1 MNGERTAGSRGTA
14 TNADVTR
21 INRTAILDALAAGP
35 LGRAELV
42 AATGLASA
50 TVHRLCARMVDEGLL
65 GVERDNGGIG
75 RPTHRYR
82 HLGEARTVVAVDV
95 TSAVARGALID
106 LGGQTRR
113 TDVQSL
119 QDAEGRLTAS
129 SRLEGVGVL
138 ADRLIRAAADLGSPA
153 QGVGLS
159 VPGVV
164 GADGSVSDSVELEW
178 NGLAARDLLQAR
190 TGLPV
195 VVENDANAVTIGE
208 WTRGAGQGTGDLAA
222 LVFGIGV
229 GAGIVS
235 GDRLVRGAGAAAGEI
250 GYLITD
256 PQAFAAPRATGGDLE
271 TRVLSLG
278 ATGGAAASGAEA
290 SGAEAST
297 MVVLDDESAAGGER
311 AERLL
316 DHIAMSVAALS
327 VILDCR
333 VVILAGRLPRRT
345 DRLVDGVARRLDGR
359 IPRPPALVVG
369 ALGEDA
375 ALVGIGQLIIDH
387 VKGAVYLA

>member
-1 MNGERTAGSRGTA
+1 MNGVRAAGNRGTA

-21 INRTAILDALAAGP
+21 INRTAILDALRTAGP

-50 TVHRLCARMVDEGLL
+50 TVHRLCARMVEEGLL
-65 GVERDNGGIG
+65 GVERDTGGVG

-95 TSAVARGALID
+95 TSAIARGALID
-106 LGGQTRR
+106 LDGETRH
-113 TDVQSL
+113 TETQQL
-119 QDAEGRLTAS
+119 QDADGHLTAS

-138 ADRLIRAAADLGSPA
+138 ANRLIRVAAEIGSPA
-153 QGVGLS
+153 QGIGLS

-164 GADGSVSDSVELEW
+164 DAGGAVSDSVELGW
-178 NGLAARDLLQAR
+178 NGVAVRDALQTR

-208 WTRGAGQGTGDLAA
+208 WTHGAGQGTGDLAA

-256 PQAFAAPRATGGDLE
+256 PQAFSQPRPTGGDLE
-271 TRVLSLG
+271 TRVLAL
-278 ATGGAAASGAEA
+278 GGAG
-290 SGAEAST
+290 GAEAST
-297 MVVLDDESAAGGER
+297 MAVLDDESASGGAD

-345 DRLVDGVARRLDGR
+345 DLLVGGVTRRLEGR
-359 IPRPPALVVG
+359 IPRPPAVVVG

>member
-1 MNGERTAGSRGTA
+1 MNGVRAAGNRGTA

-21 INRTAILDALAAGP
+21 INRTAILDALRTAGP

-50 TVHRLCARMVDEGLL
+50 TVHRLCARMVEEGLL
-65 GVERDNGGIG
+65 GVERDTGGVG

-95 TSAVARGALID
+95 TSAIARGALID
-106 LGGQTRR
+106 LDGETRH
-113 TDVQSL
+113 TETQQL
-119 QDAEGRLTAS
+119 QDADGHLTTS

-138 ADRLIRAAADLGSPA
+138 AERLIRVAAEIGSPA
-153 QGVGLS
+153 QGIGLS

-164 GADGSVSDSVELEW
+164 DADGAVSDSVELGW
-178 NGLAARDLLQAR
+178 NGVAVRDALQTR

-208 WTRGAGQGTGDLAA
+208 WTHGAGQGTGDLAA

-256 PQAFAAPRATGGDLE
+256 PQAFSQPRPTGGDLE
-271 TRVLSLG
+271 TRVLAL
-278 ATGGAAASGAEA
+278 GGAG
-290 SGAEAST
+290 GTEAST
-297 MVVLDDESAAGGER
+297 MAVLDDESASGSAN

-345 DRLVDGVARRLDGR
+345 DLLVGGVTRRLEGR
-359 IPRPPALVVG
+359 IPRPPAVVVG

>member
-1 MNGERTAGSRGTA
+1 MNGVRAAGNRGTA

-21 INRTAILDALAAGP
+21 INRTAILDALRTAGP

-50 TVHRLCARMVDEGLL
+50 TVHRLCARMVEEGLL
-65 GVERDNGGIG
+65 GVERDTGGVG

-95 TSAVARGALID
+95 TSAIARGALID
-106 LGGQTRR
+106 LDGETRH
-113 TDVQSL
+113 TETQQL
-119 QDAEGRLTAS
+119 QDADGHLTAS

-138 ADRLIRAAADLGSPA
+138 AERLIRVAAEIGSPA
-153 QGVGLS
+153 QGIGLS

-164 GADGSVSDSVELEW
+164 DAGGAVSDSVELGW
-178 NGLAARDLLQAR
+178 NGVAVRDALQTR

-208 WTRGAGQGTGDLAA
+208 WTHGAGQGTGDLAA

-256 PQAFAAPRATGGDLE
+256 PQAFSQPRPTGGDLE
-271 TRVLSLG
+271 TRVLAL
-278 ATGGAAASGAEA
+278 GGAG
-290 SGAEAST
+290 GTEAST
-297 MVVLDDESAAGGER
+297 MAVLDDESASGGAD

-345 DRLVDGVARRLDGR
+345 DLLVGGVTRRLEGR
-359 IPRPPALVVG
+359 IPRPPAVVVG

>member
-1 MNGERTAGSRGTA
+1 MSGDRAAASRGTA

-106 LGGQTRR
+106 LNGEIRH
-113 TDVQSL
+113 TDVRSL
-119 QDAEGRLTAS
+119 QDADGHLTAS
-129 SRLEGVGVL
+129 SRLEGVGML
-138 ADRLIRAAADLGSPA
+138 AERLVRAAADLGSPA

-256 PQAFAAPRATGGDLE
+256 PQAFAVPRAAGGDLE
-271 TRVLSLG
+271 TLVLSLG
-278 ATGGAAASGAEA
+278 AARG
-290 SGAEAST
+290 EAST
-297 MVVLDDESAAGGER
+297 MAVLDDESAAGGER

-345 DRLVDGVARRLDGR
+345 DLLVDGVTRRLDGR

>member
-1 MNGERTAGSRGTA
+1 MNGVRAAGNRGTA

-21 INRTAILDALAAGP
+21 INRTAILDALRTAGP

-50 TVHRLCARMVDEGLL
+50 TVHRLCARMVEEGLL
-65 GVERDNGGIG
+65 GVERDTGGVG

-95 TSAVARGALID
+95 TSAIARGALID
-106 LGGQTRR
+106 LDGETRH
-113 TDVQSL
+113 TETQQL
-119 QDAEGRLTAS
+119 QDADGHLTAS

-138 ADRLIRAAADLGSPA
+138 AERLIRVAAGIGSPA
-153 QGVGLS
+153 QGIGLS

-164 GADGSVSDSVELEW
+164 DADGAVSDSVELGW
-178 NGLAARDLLQAR
+178 NGVAVRDALQTR

-208 WTRGAGQGTGDLAA
+208 WTHGAGQGTGDLAA

-256 PQAFAAPRATGGDLE
+256 PQAFSQPRPTGGDLE
-271 TRVLSLG
+271 TRVLAL
-278 ATGGAAASGAEA
+278 GGAG
-290 SGAEAST
+290 GTEAST
-297 MVVLDDESAAGGER
+297 MSVLDDASASDGAD

-345 DRLVDGVARRLDGR
+345 DLLVGGVTRRLEGR
-359 IPRPPALVVG
+359 IPRPPAVVVG

>member
-1 MNGERTAGSRGTA
+1 MNGVRAAGNRGTA

-21 INRTAILDALAAGP
+21 INRTAILDALRTAGP

-50 TVHRLCARMVDEGLL
+50 TVHRLCARMVEEGLL
-65 GVERDNGGIG
+65 GVERDTGGVG

-95 TSAVARGALID
+95 TSAIARGALID
-106 LGGQTRR
+106 LDGETRH
-113 TDVQSL
+113 TETQQL
-119 QDAEGRLTAS
+119 QDADGHLTAS

-138 ADRLIRAAADLGSPA
+138 AERLIRVAAEIGSPA
-153 QGVGLS
+153 QGIGLS

-164 GADGSVSDSVELEW
+164 DAGGAVSDSVELGW
-178 NGLAARDLLQAR
+178 NGVAVRDALQTR

-208 WTRGAGQGTGDLAA
+208 WTHGAGQGTGDLAA

-256 PQAFAAPRATGGDLE
+256 PQAFSQPRPTGGDLE
-271 TRVLSLG
+271 TRVLAL
-278 ATGGAAASGAEA
+278 GGAG
-290 SGAEAST
+290 GTEAST
-297 MVVLDDESAAGGER
+297 MAVLDDEGASGSAD

-345 DRLVDGVARRLDGR
+345 DLLVGGVTRRLEGR
-359 IPRPPALVVG
+359 IPRPPAVVVG

>member
-1 MNGERTAGSRGTA
+1 MNGVRAAGNRGTA

-21 INRTAILDALAAGP
+21 INRTAILDALRTTGP

-50 TVHRLCARMVDEGLL
+50 TVHRLCARMVEEGLL
-65 GVERDNGGIG
+65 GVERDTGGVG

-95 TSAVARGALID
+95 TSAIARGALID
-106 LGGQTRR
+106 LDGETRH
-113 TDVQSL
+113 TESQQL
-119 QDAEGRLTAS
+119 QDADGHLTAS

-138 ADRLIRAAADLGSPA
+138 AERLIRVAAEIGSPA
-153 QGVGLS
+153 QGIGLS

-164 GADGSVSDSVELEW
+164 DADGAVSDSVELGW
-178 NGLAARDLLQAR
+178 NGVAVRDALQTR

-208 WTRGAGQGTGDLAA
+208 WTHGAGQGTGDLAA

-256 PQAFAAPRATGGDLE
+256 PQAFSQPRPSGGDLE
-271 TRVLSLG
+271 TRVLAL
-278 ATGGAAASGAEA
+278 GGAG
-290 SGAEAST
+290 GTEAST
-297 MVVLDDESAAGGER
+297 MAVLDDEGASGSAD

-345 DRLVDGVARRLDGR
+345 DLLVGGVARRLEGR
-359 IPRPPALVVG
+359 IPRPPAVVVG

>member
-1 MNGERTAGSRGTA
+1 MNGVRAAGNRGTA

-21 INRTAILDALAAGP
+21 INRTAILDALRTAGP

-65 GVERDNGGIG
+65 GVERDTGGVG

-95 TSAVARGALID
+95 TSAIARGALID
-106 LGGQTRR
+106 LDGETRH
-113 TDVQSL
+113 TETQQL
-119 QDAEGRLTAS
+119 QDAGGHLTAS

-138 ADRLIRAAADLGSPA
+138 AERLIRIAAEIGSPA
-153 QGVGLS
+153 QGIGLS

-164 GADGSVSDSVELEW
+164 DVHGAVSDSVELGW
-178 NGLAARDLLQAR
+178 NGVAVRDALQTR

-208 WTRGAGQGTGDLAA
+208 WTHGAGQGTGDLAA

-256 PQAFAAPRATGGDLE
+256 PQAFSQPRPTGGDLE
-271 TRVLSLG
+271 TRVLAL
-278 ATGGAAASGAEA
+278 GGAG
-290 SGAEAST
+290 GAEAST
-297 MVVLDDESAAGGER
+297 MAVLDDESASGGAD

-345 DRLVDGVARRLDGR
+345 DLLVGGVTRRLEGR
-359 IPRPPALVVG
+359 IPRPPAVVVG

>member
-1 MNGERTAGSRGTA
+1 MSGDRAAASRGTA

-106 LGGQTRR
+106 LNGEIRH
-113 TDVQSL
+113 TDVRSL
-119 QDAEGRLTAS
+119 QDADGHLTAS
-129 SRLEGVGVL
+129 SRLEGVGML
-138 ADRLIRAAADLGSPA
+138 AERLVGAAADLGSPA

-256 PQAFAAPRATGGDLE
+256 PQAFAAPRAAGGDLE

-278 ATGGAAASGAEA
+278 AARG
-290 SGAEAST
+290 EAST
-297 MVVLDDESAAGGER
+297 MAVLDDESAAGGER

-345 DRLVDGVARRLDGR
+345 DLLVDGVTRRLDGR

>member
-1 MNGERTAGSRGTA
+1 MNGVRAAGNRGTA

-21 INRTAILDALAAGP
+21 INRTAILDALRTAGP

-50 TVHRLCARMVDEGLL
+50 TVHRLCARMVEEGLL
-65 GVERDNGGIG
+65 GVERDTGGVG

-95 TSAVARGALID
+95 TSAIARGALID
-106 LGGQTRR
+106 LDGETRH
-113 TDVQSL
+113 TETQQL
-119 QDAEGRLTAS
+119 QDADGLLTAS

-138 ADRLIRAAADLGSPA
+138 AERLIRVAAGIGSPA
-153 QGVGLS
+153 QGIGLS

-164 GADGSVSDSVELEW
+164 DADGAVSDSVELGW
-178 NGLAARDLLQAR
+178 NGVAVRDALQTR

-208 WTRGAGQGTGDLAA
+208 WTHGAGQGTGDLAA

-256 PQAFAAPRATGGDLE
+256 PQAFSQPRPAGGDLE
-271 TRVLSLG
+271 TRVLAL
-278 ATGGAAASGAEA
+278 GGAG
-290 SGAEAST
+290 GTEAST
-297 MVVLDDESAAGGER
+297 MAVLDDESASGSAN

-316 DHIAMSVAALS
+316 DHIAMSIAALS

-345 DRLVDGVARRLDGR
+345 DLLVGGVTRRLEGR
-359 IPRPPALVVG
+359 IPRPPAVVVG

>member
-1 MNGERTAGSRGTA
+1 MNGVRAAGNRGTA

-21 INRTAILDALAAGP
+21 INRTAILDALRTAGP

-50 TVHRLCARMVDEGLL
+50 TVHRLCARMVEEGLL
-65 GVERDNGGIG
+65 GVERDTGGVG

-95 TSAVARGALID
+95 TSAIARGALID
-106 LGGQTRR
+106 LDGETRHTETR
-113 TDVQSL
+113 QL
-119 QDAEGRLTAS
+119 QDADGLLTAS

-138 ADRLIRAAADLGSPA
+138 AERLIRVAAGIGSPA
-153 QGVGLS
+153 QGIGLS

-164 GADGSVSDSVELEW
+164 DADGAVSDSVELGW
-178 NGLAARDLLQAR
+178 NGVAVRDALQTR

-208 WTRGAGQGTGDLAA
+208 WTHGAGQGTGDLAA

-256 PQAFAAPRATGGDLE
+256 PQAFSQPRPTGGDLE
-271 TRVLSLG
+271 TRVLAL
-278 ATGGAAASGAEA
+278 GGAG
-290 SGAEAST
+290 GTEAST
-297 MVVLDDESAAGGER
+297 MSVLDDESASVGAD

-345 DRLVDGVARRLDGR
+345 DLLVGGVTRRLEGR
-359 IPRPPALVVG
+359 IPRPPAVVVG